1 MSDDKLRNIRHTLAH
16 LLAMAAREFDPTV
29 KLGIGPTIEDG
40 FYYDFQ
46 FTKAPAAEDI
56 KGLEKTMRKLI
67 GQKLEMKGKEI
78 SLEEGKALFNDQP
91 FKLELLEEYAG
102 EGKTLTAYTIGLP
115 AAHLPN
121 ERGQAA
127 ATAQAGDFTDL
138 CKGGHIENTGE
149 IPADAFTLTRIAGA
163 YWRGDEK
170 NPMLTRIYGFAFNS
184 KKELDLHVHMLEEA
198 KKRDHRKIG
207 KELGLFVFSDL
218 VGPGLP
224 LWTPKGT
231 IIRELLNDY
240 VWELRKK
247 RGFMKVTIPH
257 ITKRDLYETSG
268 HWQKFSEE
276 LFRIK
281 TREGKEYAMKPMNCP
296 HHTQIFASEGRSY
309 RDMPQRY
316 TETTMVYRDEQ
327 SGELSGLTRVLAITQ
342 DDAHVFC
349 RENQIADEMFQV
361 WDIIDAFYGTF
372 GYKKIQVRF
381 SRHDPDK
388 FEKYL
393 GTPEVWK
400 KAEDALRELLKK
412 RGVKDYIDG
421 AGEAA
426 MYGPKI
432 DFLATDSLGRVFQIA
447 TMQLD
452 FNLPERFDLTCV
464 NEKGEKERIV
474 MIHCAI
480 MGSIERFT
488 AALIEHTGGNF
499 PLWLS
504 PVQVAILPIGEAHQE
519 FAREVDAALRKADI
533 RTDLNFDN
541 ESLGKKIRG
550 TKLQKIPYTIVIGD
564 AEVSAKEVTLE
575 SRDKGKLGQYSVEKL
590 LAFLGEEIKAKR

>member
-1 MSDDKLRNIRHTLAH
+1 M
-16 LLAMAAREFDPTV
+16 
-29 KLGIGPTIEDG
+29 
-40 FYYDFQ
+40 
-46 FTKAPAAEDI
+46 
-56 KGLEKTMRKLI
+56 
-67 GQKLEMKGKEI
+67 
-78 SLEEGKALFNDQP
+78 
-91 FKLELLEEYAG
+91 
-102 EGKTLTAYTIGLP
+102 
-115 AAHLPN
+115 
-121 ERGQAA
+121 
-127 ATAQAGDFTDL
+127 
-138 CKGGHIENTGE
+138 
-149 IPADAFTLTRIAGA
+149 
-163 YWRGDEK
+163 
-170 NPMLTRIYGFAFNS
+170 
-184 KKELDLHVHMLEEA
+184 
-198 KKRDHRKIG
+198 
-207 KELGLFVFSDL
+207 
-218 VGPGLP
+218 
-224 LWTPKGT
+224 
-231 IIRELLNDY
+231 
-240 VWELRKK
+240 
-247 RGFMKVTIPH
+247 
-257 ITKRDLYETSG
+257 
-268 HWQKFSEE
+268 
-276 LFRIK
+276 
-281 TREGKEYAMKPMNCP
+281 
-296 HHTQIFASEGRSY
+296 
-309 RDMPQRY
+309 
-316 TETTMVYRDEQ
+316 
-327 SGELSGLTRVLAITQ
+327 LAITQ

-533 RTDLNFDN
+533 RTDLNLDN